1 MSHDTY
7 GAYPPPTGP
16 GRGETNTPG
25 LVGFILSLCGLMC
38 GVTFPIGFI
47 VSLFGLGKEPKGFA
61 IAGTIIGAVGTLL
74 YLAIFLFYGAMFAAC
89 IGIGATAA
97 RFTIETQTSID
108 EASGTIDEYEME
120 NGELPDEETGNQLI
134 ADADIKD
141 GWGRNLRYEIT
152 EEGDYVIRSAGVDG
166 EFDTLDDATSQDFD
180 WEASDFE
187 DEFEDM
193 DVEDSST
200 DYSPIEVGP
209 EDPEAD
215 DGTGASSTF
224 GIEE

>member
-1 MSHDTY
+1 MSHDMHSPY
-7 GAYPPPTGP
+7 APPTTP
-16 GRGETNTPG
+16 GSVETNTPG
-25 LVGFILSLCGLMC
+25 LIGFILSLCGLAC
-38 GVTFPIGFI
+38 GVMFPVGFI

-61 IAGTIIGAVGTLL
+61 IAGTIIGAVGSLL
-74 YLAIFLFYGAMFAAC
+74 ILAVLLLYGAMFAAC
-89 IGIGATAA
+89 IGFGATAA
-97 RFTIETQTSID
+97 RFTIETQTAFD
-108 EASGTIDEYEME
+108 DAKATIDEYEMA

-141 GWGRNLRYEIT
+141 GWGRNVRYETT
-152 EEGDYVIRSAGVDG
+152 EEGDYVIRSAGADG
-166 EFDTLDDATSQDFD
+166 DFDTIDDATSQDYD

-193 DVEDSST
+193 DVEDSAT

-215 DGTGASSTF
+215 GATEAASPI
-224 GIEE
+224 GIDD